1 MVEETATVEAVDQSA
16 RMVTLKGPKGAFE
29 KGNIGAL
36 TRRVPTGRVV
46 RARVTQVM
54 GLLRLAPEIRQSI
67 LAIPATACRPE
78 ISERGVNPIHII
90 RDVR

>member
-1 MVEETATVEAVDQSA
+1 
-16 RMVTLKGPKGAFE
+16 
-29 KGNIGAL
+29 
-36 TRRVPTGRVV
+36 
-46 RARVTQVM
+46 M

-67 LAIPATACRPE
+67 LAIPATASRPE